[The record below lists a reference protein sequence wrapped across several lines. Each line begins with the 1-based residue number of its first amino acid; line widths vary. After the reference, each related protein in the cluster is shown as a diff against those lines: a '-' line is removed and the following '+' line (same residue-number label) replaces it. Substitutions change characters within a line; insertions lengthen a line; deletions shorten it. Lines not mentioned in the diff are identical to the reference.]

1 MEIANDKSSPSP
13 EGRADHDGTA
23 EGEQA
28 LRDPRAILKRPWSSL
43 PLLGAETRQPLKA
56 TVAGYKAVSP
66 AERAGFWMLSALGV
80 TIGVARAISYGLE
93 RDRNAPRLR
102 SLGRRVY
109 QAVDVEGL
117 RVHHFLPGIGLTFA
131 AGAAG
136 VLRSADRH
144 EFALS
149 VPFGTGAGLIL
160 DEIGLLVKSDNPYWQ
175 AEPLALVEGVAA
187 ALGAATL
194 ALRFHRRGA
203 AGLDERSSTAEEAG
217 AMSESAAAA

>member
-1 MEIANDKSSPSP
+1 MEIANDKGIPSP
-13 EGRADHDGTA
+13 EGRADHDGTTA
-23 EGEQA
+23 ADQA

-43 PLLGAETRQPLKA
+43 PLAGAETRQPLKA
-56 TVAGYKAVSP
+56 TVAGYQAAAP

-80 TIGVARAISYGLE
+80 TIAVARAISYGLE

-102 SLGRRVY
+102 SLGRRAY
-109 QAVDVEGL
+109 QAVDIEGV
-117 RVHHFLPGIGLTFA
+117 RVHHFLPGIGLTFT

-136 VLRSADRH
+136 ILRGAERH

-160 DEIGLLVKSDNPYWQ
+160 DEIGLLVRSDNPYWQ
-175 AEPLALVEGVAA
+175 TERLALVEGAAA

-194 ALRFHRRGA
+194 ARRFHRRGA
-203 AGLDERSSTAEEAG
+203 ARLEERSSSGEEAG
-217 AMSESAAAA
+217 AMAESAAAA